1 MFCEF
6 SGVNKDPLPTESQCC
21 SFESWRVVR
30 PHPRSVPHNF
40 QSSFTK
46 LFLLTLPQELE
57 KGDEI
62 ASPGDCTPTKHL
74 GAKKL
79 PSGGDEAKRK
89 EGEKEQKT
97 SFTTT
102 WRIRGAGF
110 LVYIDR
116 NTLDNLWHT

>member
-6 SGVNKDPLPTESQCC
+6 SGVNKEPLPTESQCC
-21 SFESWRVVR
+21 SFESWRFVR

-62 ASPGDCTPTKHL
+62 ASPGDYTPTKHL

-79 PSGGDEAKRK
+79 PSGGDEAKIK

>member
-1 MFCEF
+1 MFCKF

-97 SFTTT
+97 SLYPL
-102 WRIRGAGF
+102 GG
-110 LVYIDR
+110 
-116 NTLDNLWHT
+116 